1 MLTLAEAKV
10 TMVDPVDQMVIDEF
24 RRGSWLL
31 DNLVFDNAV
40 APGTGG
46 STLVYGYTKL
56 LTPSGAQTRKINE
69 SYEASQAK
77 RKRENAY
84 LKILGGEF
92 ELDRVII
99 NTAGS
104 VDELSF
110 QMQQKIKA
118 TANLFNWLAIN
129 GVDTAEADTREAEE
143 ESEQFDGLKVLIA
156 GSETEVDAN
165 IDLSTSEKKDANY
178 QAFLDKVEE
187 WMALFVRKPDAFL
200 TNDKGLALLK
210 QVARRAGYYSRL
222 EDAFGR
228 TIDAYDNIP
237 IIDLEEYY
245 DPDNEVLKKCVAI
258 EDDGT
263 TSIYA
268 VCIGTSEFLGVSP
281 QGDKIIS
288 QNVPDLTQPG
298 AVKKGDVEIV
308 CAVALK
314 NSRAAGR
321 LKGIKVV
328 EPVGPEPEPTT
339 ISLNKETTTIAKDA
353 TETLVA
359 TLDPEDATDEI
370 TWATSDATKATV
382 AAGVVTGVAA
392 GTATITASLA
402 NGNKAECV
410 VTVTGE

>member
-1 MLTLAEAKV
+1 MLTLAQAKA

-40 APGTGG
+40 APATGG

-69 SYEASQAK
+69 TYEASQAK

-99 NTAGS
+99 NTSGS
-104 VDELSF
+104 IDELSF

-129 GVDTAEADTREAEE
+129 GVDSADENTAEE
-143 ESEQFDGLKVLIA
+143 ESEEFDGLKVLLS
-156 GSETEVDAN
+156 GSDTEVDAN
-165 IDLSTSEKKDANY
+165 IDLSTAEKKDANT
-178 QAFLDKVEE
+178 QEFLDIVDEWVRSLVE
-187 WMALFVRKPDAFL
+187 KPNAFL
-200 TNDKGLALLK
+200 TNSKGVAILK
-210 QVARRAGYYSRL
+210 HCARRAGYYSRS

-228 TIDAYDNIP
+228 TVDNYDNIP
-237 IIDLEEYY
+237 IIDLEKYY
-245 DPDNEVLKKCVAI
+245 DAENDVSKDCVAI
-258 EDDGT
+258 EEDGT

-268 VCIGTSEFLGVSP
+268 VCIGLDKFLGVSP

-288 QNVPDLTQPG
+288 QHTPDLNEPG
-298 AVKKGDVEIV
+298 VIKKGDVEIV

-321 LKGIKVV
+321 LYGIKVV

-339 ISLNKETTTIAKDA
+339 ISLNKETTSIVKDA

-382 AAGVVTGVAA
+382 ADGVVTGVAE
-392 GTATITASLA
+392 GSATITASLA

-410 VTVTGE
+410 VTVTAE